1 MTRAKR
7 WDKMATFD
15 SLPPS
20 IRRVLRECRYS
31 WPVDAARSLLLETGD
46 ENVVIATLLEA
57 DAQRLATKSRRY
69 GGAR

>member
-1 MTRAKR
+1 MTQAKR
-7 WDKMATFD
+7 GDKMGIFD

-20 IRRVLRECRYS
+20 IRRTLRECRYS
-31 WPVDAARSLLLETGD
+31 WPADDARSLLLETGD
-46 ENVVIATLLEA
+46 ENVVITTLLKA